1 MNSFANQPQQ
11 DGSAVPDGSEKPS
24 TRIALRFASHP
35 AMGVITIVHPATGIS
50 VDLCL
55 SPAVG
60 LTERY
65 PKHLNFIAMLT
76 RGTKITEQEAHDAVG
91 YAVDTVGTESL
102 PIPVPKEGEAVV
114 LPVAIRPGPELSVGE
129 KLAGVHCLGA
139 VICVPVTEECYQ
151 QNVTLL
157 KLQSMALAA
166 VTQLHSAES
175 AAAGQA
181 VH

>member
-1 MNSFANQPQQ
+1 MNSFS
-11 DGSAVPDGSEKPS
+11 DRSAVPDGSEKPS
-24 TRIALRFASHP
+24 TRIALHFASHP
-35 AMGVITIVHPATGIS
+35 AMGVLTLVHPATGIS

-55 SPAVG
+55 SPTIG

-91 YAVDTVGTESL
+91 FAVDTVGTESL
-102 PIPVPKEGEAVV
+102 PIPEPEDGGPVV

-139 VICVPVTEECYQ
+139 IICVPVTEECYQ

-157 KLQSMALAA
+157 HLQGMALAA
-166 VTQLHSAES
+166 VTQLHSTE
-175 AAAGQA
+175 AAPAGQP

>member
-1 MNSFANQPQQ
+1 MNDTPINLP
-11 DGSAVPDGSEKPS
+11 
-24 TRIALRFASHP
+24 RIELRFASHP
-35 AMGVITIVHPATGIS
+35 AMGVLTIVHPATGIS

-102 PIPVPKEGEAVV
+102 PIPVPKDGEAVV
-114 LPVAIRPGPELSVGE
+114 LPVAVRPGPELSVGE

-139 VICVPVTEECYQ
+139 IICVPVSEECYQ

-157 KLQSMALAA
+157 SLQSMALAA

-175 AAAGQA
+175 APAGQP